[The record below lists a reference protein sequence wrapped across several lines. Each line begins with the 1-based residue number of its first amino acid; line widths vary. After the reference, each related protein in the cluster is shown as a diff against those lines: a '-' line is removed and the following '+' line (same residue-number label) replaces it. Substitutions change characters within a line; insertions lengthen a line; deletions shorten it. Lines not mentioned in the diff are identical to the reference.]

1 MTDLANTRPDTV
13 LFDLGNVL
21 VDWSPRYLYT
31 KLFRNRPHEMDW
43 FLTHVCN
50 GAWNVRHDAGE
61 SFPDNVAVLADQHP
75 WYRQE
80 IEAFWHRWPETMK
93 GPIDGSVALL
103 EALHAREVPLYAL
116 TNWSAETFHHA
127 EERLPFLSRF
137 RGITV
142 SGRVKVAKPD
152 PRIFEICQQT
162 HGLDPARTLFVD
174 DSQRNTAAAAAL
186 GYHVHTFTAPDALN
200 DCLRL
205 HGLL

>member
-61 SFPDNVAVLADQHP
+61 SFPDNVAALADQHP

-103 EALHAREVPLYAL
+103 EALDARDVPLYSL
-116 TNWSAETFHHA
+116 TNWSAETFHQA

-174 DSQRNTAAAAAL
+174 DSQRNTTAAAAL

-200 DCLRL
+200 DCLRR